1 MRQWQ
6 LDTARGL
13 QESGL
18 STWSSETST
27 LSAASAAQPQA
38 LSTWTSETSALS
50 AASSAQSHASSAVA
64 SSVGS
69 SHAGSAQHWPRKAQ
83 KPEAG
88 VLTKVEEHVKLVPM
102 LHPDQRQHKEAR
114 LQVWHTCGFCV
125 RYTPAIHKV
134 RDTQKACGLVLA
146 EYVTYCCY
154 F

>member
-1 MRQWQ
+1 MRHWQ

-50 AASSAQSHASSAVA
+50 AASSAQSHASSAAA

-69 SHAGSAQHWPRKAQ
+69 SHAGSAQHAP

-88 VLTKVEEHVKLVPM
+88 VLTKVEERVKVVPM